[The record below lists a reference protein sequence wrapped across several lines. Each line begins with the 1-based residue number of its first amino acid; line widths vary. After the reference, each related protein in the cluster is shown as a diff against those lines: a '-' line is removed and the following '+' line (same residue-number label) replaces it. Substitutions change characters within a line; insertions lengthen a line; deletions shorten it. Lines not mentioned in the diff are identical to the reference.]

1 MLVEKDADYERYVQL
16 RAVSK
21 KLNEEL
27 TRRLQKKEIYRCGK
41 ACGAKTQSFLS
52 GRFTIVV
59 IDHTAKAFTTLNC
72 PIS

>member
-41 ACGAKTQSFLS
+41 DLGPAKL
-52 GRFTIVV
+52 
-59 IDHTAKAFTTLNC
+59 
-72 PIS
+72 

>member
-1 MLVEKDADYERYVQL
+1 MLVEKDADYERYIRL

-41 ACGAKTQSFLS
+41 DLGLLKNTDLGFSAARMMWVS
-52 GRFTIVV
+52 
-59 IDHTAKAFTTLNC
+59 
-72 PIS
+72 